1 MALQLPHTFR
11 PHKRSYK
18 QKAPPGKTRDVE
30 RERGHVLTHPG
41 DFLFLDKFTSTGFI
55 NKIYNMEVREGD
67 IWVVTPPKCGTT
79 WMQELV
85 WLVCNQLDFDA
96 ASKLPQVYRFP
107 FLEME
112 SLTYWSEENR
122 DIEIGSLEQSVENQ
136 PKFFANSMKH
146 VESLPSPRLIKT
158 HHPISMLPPHLL
170 DKAKVIYVGRNV
182 KDICVSSFYHERPD
196 TTFSKWADAFKEG
209 EVMIGNWFEHMK
221 EASDI
226 REHPNFKSFWYEDM
240 KDDFV
245 SVIKQVAGFL
255 EKEIEEAAVEQLVAF
270 LDINK
275 MRKNPMVNKE
285 VEKPP
290 TAEAPSFI
298 RKGIVGDWKTHFT
311 AEESGEW
318 DRWIQS
324 ELERTGI
331 EGMRG
336 WK

>member
-1 MALQLPHTFR
+1 
-11 PHKRSYK
+11 
-18 QKAPPGKTRDVE
+18 
-30 RERGHVLTHPG
+30 
-41 DFLFLDKFTSTGFI
+41 
-55 NKIYNMEVREGD
+55 
-67 IWVVTPPKCGTT
+67 
-79 WMQELV
+79 
-85 WLVCNQLDFDA
+85 
-96 ASKLPQVYRFP
+96 
-107 FLEME
+107 
-112 SLTYWSEENR
+112 
-122 DIEIGSLEQSVENQ
+122 
-136 PKFFANSMKH
+136 
-146 VESLPSPRLIKT
+146 
-158 HHPISMLPPHLL
+158 MLPPHLL

-226 REHPNFKSFWYEDM
+226 RKHPNFKSFWYEDM

-255 EKEIEEAAVEQLVAF
+255 EKEIEEADVEQLVAF